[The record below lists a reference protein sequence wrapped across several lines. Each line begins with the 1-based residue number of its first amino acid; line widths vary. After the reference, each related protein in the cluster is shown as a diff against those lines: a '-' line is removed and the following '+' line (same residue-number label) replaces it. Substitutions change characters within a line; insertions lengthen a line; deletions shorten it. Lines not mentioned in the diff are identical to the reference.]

1 MKYDDM
7 LIPYKKT
14 KSYVV
19 RVVIESEHY
28 IYVDAVSEED
38 AEVQAYEEA
47 RNNIRADDILSQSCF
62 AEVDYED

>member
-1 MKYDDM
+1 MKYD
-7 LIPYKKT
+7 LIPKERK
-14 KSYVV
+14 YVV

-38 AEVQAYEEA
+38 AEIQAYQEA
-47 RNNIRADDILSQSCF
+47 LENIKADDILSQTCF